1 MKVLIVK
8 TSSMGDVIHT
18 LPALSD
24 AGKFYPDIKFDWVV
38 EESFAEI
45 PAWHKLVDKV
55 IPIALRRWRKYPL
68 RILKTRELSTFYK
81 TLKSQR
87 YDFIIDAQ
95 GLIKSALI
103 AYVAKGVRCG
113 MDKYSARESLAAY
126 SYQRKISIS
135 KQQHAITRIR
145 QLFSKVLDYKMLD
158 DFPDYG
164 IDISSDKENYLV
176 FIHGTSRPSKLW
188 PKDNWV
194 ALAKLAAGQG
204 YTVKIPW
211 NNPEEYDRARY
222 IADQSDN
229 VQILAKANL
238 TEIANVL
245 SKAKCVI
252 AVDTG
257 LGHLAAALNVPTIS
271 LYGPTDAKLIGTYG
285 KSVKHL
291 QTITP
296 GIVDISAT
304 TVWEG
309 LCNIIFLRR

>member
-24 AGKFYPDIKFDWVV
+24 ASKFYPDIKFDWVI
-38 EESFAEI
+38 EENFAEI
-45 PAWHKLVDKV
+45 PAWHKLVDRV
-55 IPIALRRWRKYPL
+55 IPIALRRWRKHPL
-68 RILKTRELSTFYK
+68 HMLKTCELSTFYK
-81 TLKSQR
+81 SLKSQH

-103 AYVAKGVRCG
+103 TYIAKGIRCG

-126 SYQRKISIS
+126 CYQRKFSIP
-135 KQQHAITRIR
+135 KQQHAVTRIK
-145 QLFSKVLDYKMLD
+145 QLFSEVLDYKMPD

-188 PKDNWV
+188 SKGNWV
-194 ALAKLAAGQG
+194 ALAKLAASQG

-211 NNPEEYDRARY
+211 NNSEEYERAKY
-222 IADQSDN
+222 IASQSDN
-229 VQILAKANL
+229 VQILAKSNL
-238 TEIANVL
+238 TEITNVL
-245 SKAKCVI
+245 SKAKGVV

-291 QTITP
+291 LTKTP
-296 GIVDISAT
+296 GVVDVSAA
-304 TVWEG
+304 TVWE
-309 LCNIIFLRR
+309 NF

>member
-1 MKVLIVK
+1 MKVLVVK

-24 AGKFYPDIKFDWVV
+24 ASKFYPDIKFDWVV
-38 EESFAEI
+38 EENFAEI
-45 PAWHKLVDKV
+45 PAWHKLVDRV

-68 RILKTRELSTFYK
+68 RILKNRELSTFYK
-81 TLKSQR
+81 TLKSQH

-103 AYVAKGVRCG
+103 AYIAKGIRCG

-126 SYQRKISIS
+126 CYQRKFSIS
-135 KQQHAITRIR
+135 KQQHAVTRIR
-145 QLFSKVLDYKMLD
+145 QLFSKVFNYEMSN

-176 FIHGTSRPSKLW
+176 FIHGTSRPDKLW

-194 ALAKLAAGQG
+194 ALAKLAAGKG

-211 NNPEEYDRARY
+211 NNPEEYDRAKY
-222 IADQSDN
+222 IAIQSDN
-229 VQILAKANL
+229 VQILAKSNL
-238 TEIANVL
+238 TEIANIL
-245 SKAKCVI
+245 SKAKSVI
-252 AVDTG
+252 SVDTG
-257 LGHLAAALNVPTIS
+257 LSHLAAALDVPTIS

-285 KSVKHL
+285 KLVKHL
-291 QTITP
+291 QTKTP
-296 GIVDISAT
+296 GIVDISVAS
-304 TVWEG
+304 VWEE
-309 LCNIIFLRR
+309 FVT

>member
-18 LPALSD
+18 LPALNEAS
-24 AGKFYPDIKFDWVV
+24 KFYPDIKFDWIV

-45 PAWHKLVDKV
+45 PAWHKSVDKV
-55 IPIALRRWRKYPL
+55 IPIALRRWRKHPL

-81 TLKSQR
+81 TLKSQH

-103 AYVAKGVRCG
+103 AYMAKGIRYG

-126 SYQRKISIS
+126 CYQRKFSIP
-135 KQQHAITRIR
+135 KQQHAITRVR
-145 QLFSKVLDYKMLD
+145 QLFSKVLDYKMPD
-158 DFPDYG
+158 DFPNYG

-176 FIHGTSRPSKLW
+176 FIHGTSRPNKLW

-194 ALAKLAAGQG
+194 ALAKLAAGYG
-204 YTVKIPW
+204 YTIKIPW
-211 NNPEEYDRARY
+211 NNPEEYDRAKY
-222 IADQSDN
+222 IARQSDN
-229 VQILAKANL
+229 VQVLAKSNL
-238 TEIANVL
+238 TEIANIL
-245 SKAKCVI
+245 RKAKSVI
-252 AVDTG
+252 SVDTG

-271 LYGPTDAKLIGTYG
+271 LYGPTDEKLIGTCG

-291 QTITP
+291 QTKTS
-296 GIVDISAT
+296 GIVDISVAS
-304 TVWEG
+304 VWET
-309 LCNIIFLRR
+309 FKEF

>member
-1 MKVLIVK
+1 MKVLVVK

-38 EESFAEI
+38 EENFAEI
-45 PAWHKLVDKV
+45 PAWHKLVDRV
-55 IPIALRRWRKYPL
+55 IPIALRRWRKHPL
-68 RILKTRELSTFYK
+68 RILKNRELSTFYRA
-81 TLKSQR
+81 LKSQH
-87 YDFIIDAQ
+87 YDFIIDVQ
-95 GLIKSALI
+95 GLVKSALI
-103 AYVAKGVRCG
+103 AYIAKGVRCG

-126 SYQRKISIS
+126 CYQRKFSIS

-145 QLFSKVLDYKMLD
+145 QLFSKVLDYKMPN
-158 DFPDYG
+158 DFPNYG
-164 IDISSDKENYLV
+164 IDILPDKENYLV

-194 ALAKLAAGQG
+194 ALAKLAAAQG

-211 NNPEEYDRARY
+211 NNSEEYARAKY
-222 IADQSDN
+222 IANQSDN
-229 VQILAKANL
+229 VQVLAKSNL

-245 SKAKCVI
+245 SKAKGVV

-257 LGHLAAALNVPTIS
+257 LGHLAAALNIPTVS

-291 QTITP
+291 QTKTP

-304 TVWEG
+304 TVWEK
-309 LCNIIFLRR
+309 LVT